1 MCVHTEETQAVLG
14 YTVIATALD
23 LESCF
28 CAEEVSTVIV
38 SLLFPLRAFAY
49 NQAYFADWW
58 EAGHK
63 SHLRE
68 DASHFK
74 LQQSL
79 FVYSLLTHLE
89 SRRTVQT
96 VQPWDKR
103 TNDVPAMQSTA
114 LKHPK
119 YLY

>member
-1 MCVHTEETQAVLG
+1 MRETQAVLC
-14 YTVIATALD
+14 YIVIATTRD

-28 CAEEVSTVIV
+28 CFEEVSTVIL
-38 SLLFPLRAFAY
+38 SLLFPLRAFVY
-49 NQAYFADWW
+49 NRAHFVDWREAD
-58 EAGHK
+58 HK

-96 VQPWDKR
+96 VQP
-103 TNDVPAMQSTA
+103 
-114 LKHPK
+114 
-119 YLY
+119 